1 LATDGAPAGL
11 KPRPHEAQGFSRL
24 KPAEALCFARAAFQA
39 EEVSL
44 RNRQDHD
51 HPHFFCVKVDF
62 TLFAGFLCW
71 LD

>member
-1 LATDGAPAGL
+1 LRATFQAAAYFPCHTG
-11 KPRPHEAQGFSRL
+11 L

-71 LD
+71 LH